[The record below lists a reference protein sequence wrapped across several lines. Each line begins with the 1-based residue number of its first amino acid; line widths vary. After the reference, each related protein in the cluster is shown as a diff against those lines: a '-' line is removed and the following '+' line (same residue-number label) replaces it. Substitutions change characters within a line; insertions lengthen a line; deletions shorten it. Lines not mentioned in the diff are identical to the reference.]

1 MMAQIREAY
10 NKDEL
15 TALFRE
21 LGIHAGM
28 TLEVHVALS
37 RFGYVIGGA
46 ETFVDALLEL
56 LGPEGTIVVPF
67 QRGDAGDPAE
77 FVNPPVV
84 YELHERLRQEAPPF
98 DTVRSDMYHMSAVY
112 ENLRRR
118 KGAVISSH
126 PTMGFAAL
134 GKNARY
140 ICADQPLDFPFGK
153 GSPLEKLVRLEAYC
167 LLAGVSY
174 DNMTLLHYG
183 ESLSGIRPL
192 IKNGASMTEEGKTLW
207 KQFLLEDLDSSD
219 GSFMEIGE
227 KLEAR
232 GLVSV
237 MKKGALEL
245 RLLRT
250 DVAAK
255 EAYAYFRKKMDP
267 YWKRKLAE

>member
-1 MMAQIREAY
+1 MMTQIREAY
-10 NKDEL
+10 DKDDL
-15 TALFRE
+15 IALFRK

-28 TLEVHVALS
+28 TLEVHTALS
-37 RFGYVIGGA
+37 RFGYIIGGA
-46 ETFVDALLEL
+46 ETLVDALQEL
-56 LGPEGTIVVPF
+56 LGPDGTIVVPF

-77 FVNPPVV
+77 FVNPPVI
-84 YELHERLRQEAPPF
+84 YELHDSLRQEAPPF
-98 DTVRSDMYHMSAVY
+98 DPVTSDMFRMSAVY

-134 GKNARY
+134 GKDARY
-140 ICADQPLDFPFGK
+140 ICSDQPLDFPLGK
-153 GSPLEKLVRLEAYC
+153 GSPLEKLVNLGAYC

-174 DNMTLLHYG
+174 DNMTLLHYS

-192 IKNGASMTEEGKTLW
+192 IKNGASVSEGGKTVW

-237 MKKGALEL
+237 IKKGTLEL

-255 EAYAYFRKKMDP
+255 EAYRYFRKKMDP
-267 YWKRKLAE
+267 YLKKKLGK